1 MGEKVSMIQTVHV
14 IKNGRILFLLRPSLR
29 RNTHATI
36 KNGRLTN
43 RNASSE
49 NKVDTRRTIKA
60 LIQPMR
66 VFGVIFVTA
75 RKGYQIIL
83 G

>member
-1 MGEKVSMIQTVHV
+1 MGEKVSTIQTVHV
-14 IKNGRILFLLRPSLR
+14 INDGRIPLRPSAR
-29 RNTHATI
+29 KNTHATI
-36 KNGRLTN
+36 KKGRLTN

-75 RKGYQIIL
+75 RKGYLFIP
-83 G
+83 GK

>member
-1 MGEKVSMIQTVHV
+1 MGEKDSMIQTVHV
-14 IKNGRILFLLRPSLR
+14 INNGRIPLRPSLKK
-29 RNTHATI
+29 NTHATI

-49 NKVDTRRTIKA
+49 NKVDTRRTKKA

-66 VFGVIFVTA
+66 VFSAIFVTA
-75 RKGYQIIL
+75 RKGYLFIL
-83 G
+83 GK

>member
-1 MGEKVSMIQTVHV
+1 MGEKISMIKTVHV
-14 IKNGRILFLLRPSLR
+14 IKNGRILLRPSLR
-29 RNTHATI
+29 KNTHAAI

-49 NKVDTRRTIKA
+49 NNVDTRRTIKA

-66 VFGVIFVTA
+66 AFGVIFVTA